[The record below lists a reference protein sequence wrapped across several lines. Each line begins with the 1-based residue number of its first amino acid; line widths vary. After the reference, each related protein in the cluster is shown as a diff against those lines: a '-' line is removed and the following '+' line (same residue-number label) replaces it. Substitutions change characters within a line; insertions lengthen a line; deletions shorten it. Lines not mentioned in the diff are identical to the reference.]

1 MEIRWLEPCET
12 GKAKALWERVFA
24 EDAGRYADW
33 YFERVFRPERC
44 MGAFE
49 GEELLSM
56 ASVGGYTLCIAGER
70 FVSNFLQ
77 GVATAPKARGKGC
90 AGGIVRGLLRHFYSE
105 GSELSALK
113 TFIPD
118 FYRPFGY
125 ETYSWRQEHTVL
137 AREEE
142 TGRIVARMDEVDDAL
157 ICELNRRYC
166 EFFKNRS
173 GYVLR
178 DAAYWRRLLEEY
190 IYACEGALVLP
201 GEGYAIAAK
210 VEEALVAAECVC
222 QSEEALASFAGAA
235 QWMRAKS
242 FVYGSLDGG
251 RSDGMLRIVNV
262 RRFLQRLRLGAGR
275 CVIAVKDELFPENQ
289 GAWRIESDGA
299 ENRVERADAPADW
312 ECSIGELALLSMTG
326 QGGARER
333 SRRIREVF
341 PRRETGIFEQY

>member
-1 MEIRWLEPCET
+1 MEIRWLEPCDA

-49 GEELLSM
+49 GQELLSM

-70 FVSNFLQ
+70 FASNFLQ
-77 GVATAPKARGKGC
+77 GVATAPEARGKGC
-90 AGGIVRGLLRHFYSE
+90 AGSIVRRLLRHFYSAGLE
-105 GSELSALK
+105 ISALK
-113 TFIPD
+113 TFIPE

-125 ETYSWRQEHTVL
+125 ETYSWRQEHTVTSR
-137 AREEE
+137 AGE
-142 TGRIVARMDEVDDAL
+142 TGRIVTRMEEVDDAL
-157 ICELNRRYC
+157 ISELNRRYC
-166 EFFKNRS
+166 KFFENRS

-178 DAAYWRRLLEEY
+178 DAPYWRRLLEEY

-201 GEGYAIAAK
+201 GSGYAIAAK

-222 QSEEALASFAGAA
+222 QSEEELASFAGAA
-235 QWMRAKS
+235 HRMRARS

-262 RRFLQRLRLGAGR
+262 KRFLQRLKLGAGR
-275 CVIAVKDELFPENQ
+275 CVISLKDELFPENT
-289 GAWRIESDGA
+289 GTWRIESDGA
-299 ENRVERADAPADW
+299 ANRVELVDALADW
-312 ECSIGELALLSMTG
+312 ECSVGELALLSMTG
-326 QGGARER
+326 QGGEREC
-333 SRRIREVF
+333 SQCLREVF
-341 PRRETGIFEQY
+341 PSRETGIFEQY